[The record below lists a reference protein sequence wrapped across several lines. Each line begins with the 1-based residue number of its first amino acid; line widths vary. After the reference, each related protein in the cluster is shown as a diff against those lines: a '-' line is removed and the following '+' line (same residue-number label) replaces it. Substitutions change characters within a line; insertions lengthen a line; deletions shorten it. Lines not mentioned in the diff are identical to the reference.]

1 MSPALQTDFF
11 FLPYEP
17 SGKLYSICQ
26 CISRLGF
33 DTVREFRNIIE
44 KMQIRDR
51 IKEQVYHWVV
61 HLWFPINVGKLS
73 M

>member
-1 MSPALQTDFF
+1 MSHQGSFT
-11 FLPYEP
+11 
-17 SGKLYSICQ
+17 LYVNV
-26 CISRLGF
+26 
-33 DTVREFRNIIE
+33 VREFRNIIE